1 MTQKPIGGLTIHLH
15 CSFFRHHQIKK
26 RVTVTTHVTKAFDKT
41 LDAMADLEEAVT
53 EARTQKLTADPKKVQ
68 DLDKIISILEK
79 AQNVIIDAVVIFEK
93 HEKAL

>member
-1 MTQKPIGGLTIHLH
+1 
-15 CSFFRHHQIKK
+15 
-26 RVTVTTHVTKAFDKT
+26 VTKAFDKT
-41 LDAMADLEEAVT
+41 LDTINDLEEAIT

-79 AQNVIIDAVVIFEK
+79 AQDVIIEAVVIFEK

>member
-1 MTQKPIGGLTIHLH
+1 M
-15 CSFFRHHQIKK
+15 
-26 RVTVTTHVTKAFDKT
+26 TKAFDKT
-41 LDAMADLEEAVT
+41 LDAMTDLEEAVT

-79 AQNVIIDAVVIFEK
+79 AQDVIIEAVVIFQK

>member
-1 MTQKPIGGLTIHLH
+1 M
-15 CSFFRHHQIKK
+15 
-26 RVTVTTHVTKAFDKT
+26 TKAFDKT
-41 LDAMADLEEAVT
+41 LDAIGDLEEAIT
-53 EARTQKLTADPKKVQ
+53 EARTQKLIADPNKAQ

>member
-1 MTQKPIGGLTIHLH
+1 M
-15 CSFFRHHQIKK
+15 
-26 RVTVTTHVTKAFDKT
+26 TKAFDKT
-41 LDAMADLEEAVT
+41 LDTINDLEEAIT

-79 AQNVIIDAVVIFEK
+79 AQDVIIEAVVIFEK

>member
-1 MTQKPIGGLTIHLH
+1 M
-15 CSFFRHHQIKK
+15 
-26 RVTVTTHVTKAFDKT
+26 TKAFDRT
-41 LDAMADLEEAVT
+41 LDAIADLEEAVT

-79 AQNVIIDAVVIFEK
+79 AQDVIIEAVVLFQK

>member
-1 MTQKPIGGLTIHLH
+1 M
-15 CSFFRHHQIKK
+15 
-26 RVTVTTHVTKAFDKT
+26 TKAFDKT
-41 LDAMADLEEAVT
+41 LDAIDNLEEAIT
-53 EARTQKLTADPKKVQ
+53 EARTQKLVADPKKVQ

>member
-1 MTQKPIGGLTIHLH
+1 M
-15 CSFFRHHQIKK
+15 
-26 RVTVTTHVTKAFDKT
+26 TKAFDKT
-41 LDAMADLEEAVT
+41 LDAIADLEEAVT

-79 AQNVIIDAVVIFEK
+79 AQDVIIDAVVIFQK

>member
-1 MTQKPIGGLTIHLH
+1 M
-15 CSFFRHHQIKK
+15 
-26 RVTVTTHVTKAFDKT
+26 TKAFDKT
-41 LDAMADLEEAVT
+41 LDAISDLEEAIT
-53 EARTQKLTADPKKVQ
+53 EARTQKLVAYPKKAQ

>member
-1 MTQKPIGGLTIHLH
+1 M
-15 CSFFRHHQIKK
+15 
-26 RVTVTTHVTKAFDKT
+26 TKAFDKT
-41 LDAMADLEEAVT
+41 LDAITDLEEAVT

-79 AQNVIIDAVVIFEK
+79 AQDVIIEAVVIFQK

>member
-1 MTQKPIGGLTIHLH
+1 M
-15 CSFFRHHQIKK
+15 
-26 RVTVTTHVTKAFDKT
+26 TKAFDKT
-41 LDAMADLEEAVT
+41 LDAIADLEEAVT

-79 AQNVIIDAVVIFEK
+79 AQDVIIEAVVIFQK